1 MTNQEC
7 AKVKLK
13 HKLKNVLDVFLDE
26 LPSLMDDIQNNLP
39 GIFDDF
45 WNQHPE
51 VLKMLQDK
59 NLNLEDEILD
69 MIPQWL
75 EYIGKLH
82 PGDNFQDKLPEILD
96 NAMDLF
102 PNGFIEK
109 TVADNK
115 ICITDYGG
123 GMACGGDSGG
133 PLVTKPEDHDGVS
146 PGQNYEQIGVT
157 SYTNDPLPC
166 NNATIAVY
174 ARVTKVLDWIN
185 DSVGKG
191 HADCHRE

>member
-7 AKVKLK
+7 AKVVFKDFI
-13 HKLKNVLDVFLDE
+13 KNLLDIILDE
-26 LPSLMDDIQNNLP
+26 LPTLMDDIQNNLP
-39 GIFDDF
+39 GLFDDF

-51 VLKMLQDK
+51 VLKKLQVK
-59 NLNLEDEILD
+59 FPKFTNAIWD
-69 MIPQWL
+69 MIPQLL
-75 EYIGKLH
+75 EDIRRLH
-82 PGDNFQDKLPEILD
+82 PGDDFKDKLPEILD
-96 NAMDLF
+96 NDIDQL
-102 PNGFIEK
+102 PNGVTEK
-109 TVADNK
+109 MVADNK

-157 SYTNDPLPC
+157 SYISLFVPC
-166 NNATIAVY
+166 NNSSYTVY

-185 DSVGKG
+185 NSVGKG